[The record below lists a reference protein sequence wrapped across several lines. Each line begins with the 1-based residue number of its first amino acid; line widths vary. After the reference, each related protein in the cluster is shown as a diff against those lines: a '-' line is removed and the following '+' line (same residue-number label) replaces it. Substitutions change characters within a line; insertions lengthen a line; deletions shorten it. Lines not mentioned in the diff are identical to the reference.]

1 MSQRLQVKP
10 KIKGYDVSPIQ
21 VLLFC
26 RLASQGATFC
36 QFQPA
41 KIQINSTAMMRRQ
54 GRTFLSKQKFQIS
67 RTSSHLG

>member
-21 VLLFC
+21 VLLFY

-41 KIQINSTAMMRRQ
+41 KIQTNSTAMMRR
-54 GRTFLSKQKFQIS
+54 
-67 RTSSHLG
+67 